1 MAMLK
6 KWLLTSLMAVTLVFV
21 SFANTVHI
29 TFAEGNT
36 AKLAIIG
43 ESQKGIMLCPK
54 EEQIKDGETAL
65 SLLQKVMGD
74 KVESETMSFGT
85 YVKGIDGLM
94 AGATSAWLY
103 DVNDQSAE
111 VGADSYKL
119 KSGDVVVFRFVS
131 DWSNISQET
140 LKETLDKF
148 GTCKT
153 EEPDGGKPEE
163 PKSEGQDDKT
173 PDGKNQGDQD
183 GKTPDGKN
191 QGDQDGKTPDGKN
204 QGDQDGKTPDGKNQG
219 DQDGKTPD
227 GKNQGDQDGKTPDG
241 KNQGDQ
247 DGKTP
252 DGKNQGDQD
261 GKTLDGENQGDQDSK
276 KPEQPKQE
284 NVQIPAK
291 QLEEAISKTSEK
303 MLQDGI
309 ESDWVAVAL
318 SRSGKNV
325 PIEAKLNYVKSVTEK
340 VEKRIN
346 RFSATD
352 LARTIIMMNAMSADP
367 KNVGGHN
374 LVQKLYESDKV
385 NSVTG
390 YAFALLAFDTKK
402 YEIPV
407 ESKWN
412 RVALVE
418 ALLNNQHTDGGWTYN
433 SSGSKDSASSVDV
446 TGMVL
451 SALAPYQERSD
462 VKPAIQKAVAYL
474 YNEQLKNGGFS
485 ADGQENSNSTAQ
497 AIIGLSLVKDVDQ
510 NRLHK
515 AMQNLLSY
523 QLSNGEFKWLPSD
536 QNGNGM
542 ATEQALLALLQFKEM
557 GKSIYDWSNVDA
569 GNVIKPK
576 PIEEPEKVVEP
587 ENNVVEKEVTEEPK
601 EQKQVQQ
608 ETKDENLKVVVDN
621 EPVKNKKIGN
631 GNSLPKTGAS
641 SHGAATEVGMG
652 VLCIASAYVLWRR
665 KAA

>member
-29 TFAEGNT
+29 TFAEENT

-103 DVNDQSAE
+103 DVNDKSAE

-153 EEPDGGKPEE
+153 EETNGGKTEE

-183 GKTPDGKN
+183 GKTPDGK
-191 QGDQDGKTPDGKN
+191 
-204 QGDQDGKTPDGKNQG
+204 
-219 DQDGKTPD
+219 
-227 GKNQGDQDGKTPDG
+227 
-241 KNQGDQ
+241 
-247 DGKTP
+247 
-252 DGKNQGDQD
+252 
-261 GKTLDGENQGDQDSK
+261 NQGDQDSK

-318 SRSGKNV
+318 ARSGKNV

-474 YNEQLKNGGFS
+474 YNEQLQNGGFS

-523 QLSNGEFKWLPSD
+523 QLSNGEFKWLPGD

-569 GNVIKPK
+569 GDVIKPK

-587 ENNVVEKEVTEEPK
+587 ENNVVEKEVIEEPK
-601 EQKQVQQ
+601 EQKQIQQ

-631 GNSLPKTGAS
+631 DNSLPKTGAS
-641 SHGAATEVGMG
+641 SHSAATEVGMG
-652 VLCIASAYVLWRR
+652 VLCIAFAYVLWRR

>member
-74 KVESETMSFGT
+74 KVEAETMSFGT

-94 AGATSAWLY
+94 AGATSGWLY

-131 DWSNISQET
+131 DWNNMSQET
-140 LKETLDKF
+140 LQQTLDKF

-153 EEPDGGKPEE
+153 VEEPKTDDPKQEKPEE
-163 PKSEGQDDKT
+163 PKTDDPKQEKPEEPKT
-173 PDGKNQGDQD
+173 DDPKQEKPEEP
-183 GKTPDGKN
+183 KTDDPK
-191 QGDQDGKTPDGKN
+191 Q
-204 QGDQDGKTPDGKNQG
+204 
-219 DQDGKTPD
+219 
-227 GKNQGDQDGKTPDG
+227 
-241 KNQGDQ
+241 
-247 DGKTP
+247 
-252 DGKNQGDQD
+252 
-261 GKTLDGENQGDQDSK
+261 E

-284 NVQIPAK
+284 NIQVPAA
-291 QLEEAISKTSEK
+291 QVNDAISKTSEK

-309 ESDWVAVAL
+309 ESDWVALGL
-318 SRSGKNV
+318 SRSGKDI
-325 PIEAKLNYVKSVTEK
+325 PIEAKLNYVKAVTEK
-340 VEKRIN
+340 VEKRVN

-352 LARTIIMMNAMSADP
+352 LARTIIMMNAMNADP
-367 KNVGGHN
+367 KMVGEHN

-390 YAFALLAFDTKK
+390 YTFALLAFDTKK

-407 ESKWN
+407 DSKWN
-412 RVALVE
+412 RVALVD
-418 ALLNNQHTDGGWTYN
+418 ALLNAQHTDGGWTYD
-433 SSGSKDSASSVDV
+433 SASSKDSASSVDV

-451 SALAPYQERSD
+451 SALALYQDRAD
-462 VKPAIQKAVAYL
+462 VKPAVQKAVAYL
-474 YNEQLKNGGFS
+474 YNEQLENGGFS
-485 ADGQENSNSTAQ
+485 ADGQENSNSAAQ

-515 AMQNLLSY
+515 AVQNLLSY
-523 QLSNGEFKWLPSD
+523 QLPNGEFKWLPGD
-536 QNGNGM
+536 QTGSGM
-542 ATEQALLALLQFKEM
+542 ATEQALLALLQFRDL
-557 GKSIYDWSNVDA
+557 GKSIYDWSTESVIEIDKKPNVDSE
-569 GNVIKPK
+569 NV
-576 PIEEPEKVVEP
+576 
-587 ENNVVEKEVTEEPK
+587 VVEKEVTEQPE

-608 ETKDENLKVVVDN
+608 ETKDDNLKVVVDN
-621 EPVKNKKIGN
+621 EPVKHKKSGN
-631 GNSLPKTGAS
+631 GSTLPKTGAS
-641 SHGAATEVGMG
+641 SHSAATEVGMG

>member
-1 MAMLK
+1 MAIFK

-43 ESQKGIMLCPK
+43 ESPKGIMLCPK

-74 KVESETMSFGT
+74 KVEAETMSFGT

-94 AGATSAWLY
+94 AGATSGWLY
-103 DVNDQSAE
+103 DVNDKSAE

-131 DWSNISQET
+131 DWSNMSQET
-140 LKETLDKF
+140 LQQTLDKF

-153 EEPDGGKPEE
+153 VEEPKTDDPKQEKPEE
-163 PKSEGQDDKT
+163 PKTDDPK
-173 PDGKNQGDQD
+173 Q
-183 GKTPDGKN
+183 
-191 QGDQDGKTPDGKN
+191 
-204 QGDQDGKTPDGKNQG
+204 
-219 DQDGKTPD
+219 
-227 GKNQGDQDGKTPDG
+227 
-241 KNQGDQ
+241 
-247 DGKTP
+247 
-252 DGKNQGDQD
+252 
-261 GKTLDGENQGDQDSK
+261 E
-276 KPEQPKQE
+276 KPEEPKTDDPKQEKPEEPKTDDAKQEKPEEPKTDDPKQEKPEPPKQE
-284 NVQIPAK
+284 NIQVPAA
-291 QLEEAISKTSEK
+291 QVNEAISKTSEK

-309 ESDWVAVAL
+309 ESDWVALGL

-325 PIEAKLNYVKSVTEK
+325 PIEAKLNYVKAVTEK

-352 LARTIIMMNAMSADP
+352 LARTIIMMNAMNADP
-367 KNVGGHN
+367 KMVGEHN

-390 YAFALLAFDTKK
+390 YTFALLAFDTKK
-402 YEIPV
+402 YEVPV
-407 ESKWN
+407 NSKWN

-418 ALLNNQHTDGGWTYN
+418 ALINAQQTDGGWTYD
-433 SSGSKDSASSVDV
+433 SASSKDSASSVDV

-451 SALAPYQERSD
+451 SALAPYQDRAD
-462 VKPAIQKAVAYL
+462 VKPAVQKAVAYL
-474 YNEQLKNGGFS
+474 YNEQLENGGFS
-485 ADGQENSNSTAQ
+485 ADGQENSNSAAQ

-515 AMQNLLSY
+515 AVQNLLSY
-523 QLSNGEFKWLPSD
+523 QLPNGEFKWLPGD
-536 QNGNGM
+536 QNGSGM
-542 ATEQALLALLQFKEM
+542 ATEQALLALIQFKEL
-557 GKSIYDWSNVDA
+557 GKSIYDWSNVVIDE
-569 GNVIKPK
+569 VIKPK
-576 PIEEPEKVVEP
+576 PIEQPEKIVEP
-587 ENNVVEKEVTEEPK
+587 ENNVVDKEVTEEPE

-608 ETKDENLKVVVDN
+608 ETKDDNLKVVVDN
-621 EPVKNKKIGN
+621 EPVKNKKSGN
-631 GNSLPKTGAS
+631 GSMLPKTGAS
-641 SHGAATEVGMG
+641 SHSAATEVGMG

>member
-29 TFAEGNT
+29 TFAEENT

-103 DVNDQSAE
+103 DVNDKSAE

-153 EEPDGGKPEE
+153 EEPNGGKPEE
-163 PKSEGQDDKT
+163 PKTDDPKQEKPEEPKT
-173 PDGKNQGDQD
+173 DDPKQEKPEEPKTNDPKQEKPEEPKTDGSKQEKPDGT
-183 GKTPDGKN
+183 KTND
-191 QGDQDGKTPDGKN
+191 
-204 QGDQDGKTPDGKNQG
+204 
-219 DQDGKTPD
+219 
-227 GKNQGDQDGKTPDG
+227 
-241 KNQGDQ
+241 
-247 DGKTP
+247 
-252 DGKNQGDQD
+252 
-261 GKTLDGENQGDQDSK
+261 E

-284 NVQIPAK
+284 NIQNPSA
-291 QLEEAISKTSEK
+291 QLNEAISKTSDK

-474 YNEQLKNGGFS
+474 YNEQLQNGGFS

-569 GNVIKPK
+569 GDVIKPK

-587 ENNVVEKEVTEEPK
+587 ENNVVEKEVIEEPK

-631 GNSLPKTGAS
+631 GNSLPKTGAP
-641 SHGAATEVGMG
+641 SHSAATEVGMG

>member
-54 EEQIKDGETAL
+54 EEQIADGETAL

-74 KVESETMSFGT
+74 KVTAETMSFGT

-94 AGATSAWLY
+94 AGDTSGWLY
-103 DVNDQSAE
+103 DVNDKSAE

-119 KSGDVVVFRFVS
+119 NAGDVVVFRFVA
-131 DWSNISQET
+131 DWSNMSQET
-140 LKETLDKF
+140 LQQTLDKF

-153 EEPDGGKPEE
+153 VEEPKTDDPKQEKPEE
-163 PKSEGQDDKT
+163 PKTDDPK
-173 PDGKNQGDQD
+173 Q
-183 GKTPDGKN
+183 
-191 QGDQDGKTPDGKN
+191 
-204 QGDQDGKTPDGKNQG
+204 
-219 DQDGKTPD
+219 
-227 GKNQGDQDGKTPDG
+227 
-241 KNQGDQ
+241 
-247 DGKTP
+247 
-252 DGKNQGDQD
+252 
-261 GKTLDGENQGDQDSK
+261 E
-276 KPEQPKQE
+276 KPEEPKTDDPKQEKPEEPKTDDPKQEKPEEPKTDDPKQEKPKQE
-284 NVQIPAK
+284 NIQIPAA
-291 QLEEAISKTSEK
+291 QVNEAISKTSEK

-309 ESDWVAVAL
+309 ESDWVALGL
-318 SRSGKNV
+318 SRSEKNV
-325 PIEAKLNYVKSVTEK
+325 PIEMKLNYVKSVTEK

-352 LARTIIMMNAMSADP
+352 LARTIIMMNAMQADP
-367 KNVGGHN
+367 TKVGEHN

-390 YAFALLAFDTKK
+390 YTFALLAFDTKK
-402 YEIPV
+402 YEVPV
-407 ESKWN
+407 NSKWN
-412 RVALVE
+412 RVALVD
-418 ALLNNQHTDGGWTYN
+418 ALLNAQHTDGGWTYD
-433 SSGSKDSASSVDV
+433 SASSKDSASSVDV

-451 SALAPYQERSD
+451 SALAPYQDRPD
-462 VKPAIQKAVAYL
+462 VKPAVGKAVAYL
-474 YNEQLKNGGFS
+474 YKEQLENGGFS
-485 ADGQENSNSTAQ
+485 ADGQENSNSVAQ

-523 QLSNGEFKWLPSD
+523 QLPNGEFKWLPSD
-536 QNGNGM
+536 QNGSGM
-542 ATEQALLALLQFKEM
+542 ATEQAFLALLQFKDL
-557 GKSIYDWSNVDA
+557 GKSIYDWSNVSVPEIDKKP
-569 GNVIKPK
+569 NVDS
-576 PIEEPEKVVEP
+576 
-587 ENNVVEKEVTEEPK
+587 ENVVVEKEVTEQPQ

-608 ETKDENLKVVVDN
+608 ETKDDTLKVVVDN
-621 EPVKNKKIGN
+621 EPVKNKKSGN
-631 GNSLPKTGAS
+631 GSTLPKTGAS
-641 SHGAATEVGMG
+641 SHSAATEVGMG
-652 VLCIASAYVLWRR
+652 VLCIAAAYVLWRR

>member
-74 KVESETMSFGT
+74 KVEAETMSFGT

-94 AGATSAWLY
+94 AGATSGWLY
-103 DVNDQSAE
+103 DVNDKSAE

-131 DWSNISQET
+131 DWNNMSQET
-140 LKETLDKF
+140 LQQTLDKF

-153 EEPDGGKPEE
+153 VEEPKTDDPKQEKPEE
-163 PKSEGQDDKT
+163 PKTDDPKQEKPEEPKT
-173 PDGKNQGDQD
+173 DDPKQEKPEEP
-183 GKTPDGKN
+183 KTDDPK
-191 QGDQDGKTPDGKN
+191 QEKPEEPKTD
-204 QGDQDGKTPDGKNQG
+204 
-219 DQDGKTPD
+219 
-227 GKNQGDQDGKTPDG
+227 
-241 KNQGDQ
+241 
-247 DGKTP
+247 
-252 DGKNQGDQD
+252 
-261 GKTLDGENQGDQDSK
+261 DSK
-276 KPEQPKQE
+276 QEKPEQPKQE
-284 NVQIPAK
+284 NIQIPAA
-291 QLEEAISKTSEK
+291 QVNDAISKTSEK
-303 MLQDGI
+303 MLQGGI
-309 ESDWVAVAL
+309 ESDWVALGL
-318 SRSGKNV
+318 SRSGKNI
-325 PIEAKLNYVKSVTEK
+325 PIEAKLNYVKAVTEK
-340 VEKRIN
+340 VEKRVN

-352 LARTIIMMNAMSADP
+352 LARTIIMMNAMNADP
-367 KNVGGHN
+367 KMVGEHN

-390 YAFALLAFDTKK
+390 YTFALLAFDTKK

-407 ESKWN
+407 DSKWN
-412 RVALVE
+412 RVALVD
-418 ALLNNQHTDGGWTYN
+418 ALLNAQHTDGGWTYD
-433 SSGSKDSASSVDV
+433 SASSKDSASSVDV

-451 SALAPYQERSD
+451 SALAPYQDRAD
-462 VKPAIQKAVAYL
+462 VKPAVQKAVAYL
-474 YNEQLKNGGFS
+474 YNEQLENGGFS
-485 ADGQENSNSTAQ
+485 ADGQENSNSAAQ

-515 AMQNLLSY
+515 AVQNLLSY
-523 QLSNGEFKWLPSD
+523 QLPNGEFKWLPGD
-536 QNGNGM
+536 QTGSGM
-542 ATEQALLALLQFKEM
+542 ATEQALLALLQFKDL
-557 GKSIYDWSNVDA
+557 GKSIYDWSTESVTEINPKPNVDSE
-569 GNVIKPK
+569 NV
-576 PIEEPEKVVEP
+576 
-587 ENNVVEKEVTEEPK
+587 VVEKEVTEQPE

-608 ETKDENLKVVVDN
+608 ETKDDTLKVVVDN
-621 EPVKNKKIGN
+621 EPVKHKKSGN
-631 GNSLPKTGAS
+631 GSTLPKTGAS
-641 SHGAATEVGMG
+641 SHSAATEVGMG

>member
-204 QGDQDGKTPDGKNQG
+204 QGDQDGKT
-219 DQDGKTPD
+219 
-227 GKNQGDQDGKTPDG
+227 
-241 KNQGDQ
+241 
-247 DGKTP
+247 
-252 DGKNQGDQD
+252 
-261 GKTLDGENQGDQDSK
+261 LDGENQGDQDSK

-284 NVQIPAK
+284 NIQDPSA
-291 QLEEAISKTSEK
+291 QLNEAISKTSDK

-474 YNEQLKNGGFS
+474 YNEQLQNGGFS

-542 ATEQALLALLQFKEM
+542 ATEQALVALLQFKEM

-587 ENNVVEKEVTEEPK
+587 ENNVVEKEVTKEPK

>member
-153 EEPDGGKPEE
+153 EEPKPEGENGKPTVE
-163 PKSEGQDDKT
+163 PKPE
-173 PDGKNQGDQD
+173 
-183 GKTPDGKN
+183 
-191 QGDQDGKTPDGKN
+191 
-204 QGDQDGKTPDGKNQG
+204 
-219 DQDGKTPD
+219 
-227 GKNQGDQDGKTPDG
+227 
-241 KNQGDQ
+241 
-247 DGKTP
+247 
-252 DGKNQGDQD
+252 
-261 GKTLDGENQGDQDSK
+261 GENGKPTVEPKPEGENGKPIVEPKPEGENGKPKVDPKPEGENGK

-291 QLEEAISKTSEK
+291 QLEEAISKTSDK

-407 ESKWN
+407 DAKWN

-451 SALAPYQERSD
+451 SALAPYQDRPD
-462 VKPAIQKAVAYL
+462 VKPAVQKAVAYL
-474 YNEQLKNGGFS
+474 YKEQLQNGGFS

-497 AIIGLSLVKDVDQ
+497 AIIGLSLVKDVNQ
-510 NRLHK
+510 NSLHK

-523 QLSNGEFKWLPSD
+523 QLPNGEFKWLPSD
-536 QNGNGM
+536 QKGNGM

-557 GKSIYDWSNVDA
+557 GKSIYDWSNVEA
-569 GNVIKPK
+569 GDVIKPK

-641 SHGAATEVGMG
+641 SHSAATEVGMG

>member
-103 DVNDQSAE
+103 DVNDKSAE

-131 DWSNISQET
+131 DWSNMSQET

-153 EEPDGGKPEE
+153 EEPNGGKTEE
-163 PKSEGQDDKT
+163 PKPEGQDGKT
-173 PDGKNQGDQD
+173 PDEKNQGDQD

-191 QGDQDGKTPDGKN
+191 QGNQDGEKPDGKNQGDQDGEKPDGKNQGDQDDKTPDEKN
-204 QGDQDGKTPDGKNQG
+204 QGDQDGKTPDGK
-219 DQDGKTPD
+219 
-227 GKNQGDQDGKTPDG
+227 
-241 KNQGDQ
+241 
-247 DGKTP
+247 
-252 DGKNQGDQD
+252 
-261 GKTLDGENQGDQDSK
+261 
-276 KPEQPKQE
+276 KPEQPQQE
-284 NVQIPAK
+284 NIQVPSA
-291 QLEEAISKTSEK
+291 QLNEAISKTSDK

-474 YNEQLKNGGFS
+474 YNEQLQNGGFS

-569 GNVIKPK
+569 GDVIKPK

-601 EQKQVQQ
+601 EQNQVQQ

-641 SHGAATEVGMG
+641 SHSAATEVGMG

>member
-183 GKTPDGKN
+183 GKTPDGK
-191 QGDQDGKTPDGKN
+191 K
-204 QGDQDGKTPDGKNQG
+204 
-219 DQDGKTPD
+219 
-227 GKNQGDQDGKTPDG
+227 
-241 KNQGDQ
+241 QGDQ

-462 VKPAIQKAVAYL
+462 VKPAIQKAVTYL
-474 YNEQLKNGGFS
+474 YNEQLQNGGFS

>member
-29 TFAEGNT
+29 TFAEENT

-94 AGATSAWLY
+94 AGDTSAWLY
-103 DVNDQSAE
+103 DVNDKSAE

-119 KSGDVVVFRFVS
+119 KSGDVVVFRFAS

-153 EEPDGGKPEE
+153 EEPKTDDPKQEKPEE
-163 PKSEGQDDKT
+163 PKTDDPKQEKPEEPKT
-173 PDGKNQGDQD
+173 DDPKQEKPEEP
-183 GKTPDGKN
+183 KTDDPRPE
-191 QGDQDGKTPDGKN
+191 Q
-204 QGDQDGKTPDGKNQG
+204 
-219 DQDGKTPD
+219 
-227 GKNQGDQDGKTPDG
+227 
-241 KNQGDQ
+241 
-247 DGKTP
+247 
-252 DGKNQGDQD
+252 
-261 GKTLDGENQGDQDSK
+261 
-276 KPEQPKQE
+276 PEQPKQE
-284 NVQIPAK
+284 NIQDSSA
-291 QLEEAISKTSEK
+291 QLNEAISKTSDK

-474 YNEQLKNGGFS
+474 YNEQLQNGGFS

-557 GKSIYDWSNVDA
+557 GKSIYDWSNVDI
-569 GNVIKPK
+569 GDVIKPK

-601 EQKQVQQ
+601 EQKQVQE

-641 SHGAATEVGMG
+641 SHSPATEVGMG

>member
-29 TFAEGNT
+29 TFAEENT

-103 DVNDQSAE
+103 DVNDKSAE

-153 EEPDGGKPEE
+153 EEPNGGKPEE
-163 PKSEGQDDKT
+163 PKTDDPKQEKPEEPKT
-173 PDGKNQGDQD
+173 DDPKQEKPEEPKTNDPKQEKPEEPKTDGSKQEKPDGT
-183 GKTPDGKN
+183 KTND
-191 QGDQDGKTPDGKN
+191 
-204 QGDQDGKTPDGKNQG
+204 
-219 DQDGKTPD
+219 
-227 GKNQGDQDGKTPDG
+227 
-241 KNQGDQ
+241 
-247 DGKTP
+247 
-252 DGKNQGDQD
+252 
-261 GKTLDGENQGDQDSK
+261 E

-284 NVQIPAK
+284 NIQDPSA
-291 QLEEAISKTSEK
+291 QLNEAISKTSDK

-309 ESDWVAVAL
+309 ESDWIAVAL

-474 YNEQLKNGGFS
+474 YNEQLQNGGFS

-569 GNVIKPK
+569 GDVIKPK

-641 SHGAATEVGMG
+641 SHSAATEVGMG

>member
-74 KVESETMSFGT
+74 KVESEAMSFGT

-94 AGATSAWLY
+94 AGATSGWTY
-103 DVNDQSAE
+103 DVNDTSAQ

-119 KSGDVVVFRFVS
+119 ESGDVVVFRFVS

-153 EEPDGGKPEE
+153 EEPNGGKPEE
-163 PKSEGQDDKT
+163 PKTDDPKQEKPEEPKT
-173 PDGKNQGDQD
+173 DDPKQEKPEEPKTNDPKQEKPEEPKTDGSKQEKPDGT
-183 GKTPDGKN
+183 KTND
-191 QGDQDGKTPDGKN
+191 
-204 QGDQDGKTPDGKNQG
+204 
-219 DQDGKTPD
+219 
-227 GKNQGDQDGKTPDG
+227 
-241 KNQGDQ
+241 
-247 DGKTP
+247 
-252 DGKNQGDQD
+252 
-261 GKTLDGENQGDQDSK
+261 E

-284 NVQIPAK
+284 NIQDPSA
-291 QLEEAISKTSEK
+291 QLNEVISKTSDK

-390 YAFALLAFDTKK
+390 YTFALLAFDTKK

-474 YNEQLKNGGFS
+474 YNEQLQNGGFS

-510 NRLHK
+510 NRLHE

-576 PIEEPEKVVEP
+576 PIEDPEKVVEP

>member
-36 AKLAIIG
+36 AKLAIVG

-74 KVESETMSFGT
+74 KVEAETMSFGT

-94 AGATSAWLY
+94 AGATSGWLY

-131 DWSNISQET
+131 DWSNMSQET
-140 LKETLDKF
+140 LQQTLDKF

-153 EEPDGGKPEE
+153 VEEPKTDDPKQEKPEE
-163 PKSEGQDDKT
+163 PKTDDPKQEKPEEPKT
-173 PDGKNQGDQD
+173 DDPKQEKPEEP
-183 GKTPDGKN
+183 KTDDPK
-191 QGDQDGKTPDGKN
+191 QEKPEEPKTDNPK
-204 QGDQDGKTPDGKNQG
+204 Q
-219 DQDGKTPD
+219 
-227 GKNQGDQDGKTPDG
+227 
-241 KNQGDQ
+241 
-247 DGKTP
+247 
-252 DGKNQGDQD
+252 
-261 GKTLDGENQGDQDSK
+261 E
-276 KPEQPKQE
+276 KPEQE
-284 NVQIPAK
+284 NIQVPAA
-291 QLEEAISKTSEK
+291 QVNAAISKTSGK

-309 ESDWVAVAL
+309 ESDWVALGL

-325 PIEAKLNYVKSVTEK
+325 PIEAKLNYVKAVTEK

-352 LARTIIMMNAMSADP
+352 LARTIIMMNAMNADP
-367 KNVGGHN
+367 KMVGEHN

-390 YAFALLAFDTKK
+390 YTFALLAFDTKK
-402 YEIPV
+402 YEVPV
-407 ESKWN
+407 DSKWN
-412 RVALVE
+412 RVALVD
-418 ALLNNQHTDGGWTYN
+418 ALLQTQHTDGGWTYD
-433 SSGSKDSASSVDV
+433 SASGKDSASSVDV

-451 SALAPYQERSD
+451 SALAPYQDQAD
-462 VKPAIQKAVAYL
+462 VKPAVQKAVAYL
-474 YNEQLKNGGFS
+474 YNEQLENGGFS
-485 ADGQENSNSTAQ
+485 ADGQENSNSAAQ

-515 AMQNLLSY
+515 AVQNLLSY
-523 QLSNGEFKWLPSD
+523 QLPNGEFKWLPGD
-536 QNGNGM
+536 QNGSGM
-542 ATEQALLALLQFKEM
+542 ATEQALLALIQFKEL
-557 GKSIYDWSNVDA
+557 GKSIYDWSNVVI
-569 GNVIKPK
+569 GEVIKPK
-576 PIEEPEKVVEP
+576 PIEQPEKVVEP
-587 ENNVVEKEVTEEPK
+587 ENNVVDKEVTEEPE
-601 EQKQVQQ
+601 EQRQVQQ
-608 ETKDENLKVVVDN
+608 ETKDDNLKVVVDN
-621 EPVKNKKIGN
+621 EPVKNKKSGN
-631 GNSLPKTGAS
+631 GSTLPKTGAS
-641 SHGAATEVGMG
+641 SHSAATEVGMG

>member
-29 TFAEGNT
+29 TFAEENT

-103 DVNDQSAE
+103 DVNDKSAE

-153 EEPDGGKPEE
+153 EEPNGGKTEE
-163 PKSEGQDDKT
+163 PEPEGENGKPTVDPKPEDENGKPTVDPKPEGENGKPTVDPKPEGQDDK
-173 PDGKNQGDQD
+173 
-183 GKTPDGKN
+183 KT
-191 QGDQDGKTPDGKN
+191 
-204 QGDQDGKTPDGKNQG
+204 
-219 DQDGKTPD
+219 
-227 GKNQGDQDGKTPDG
+227 
-241 KNQGDQ
+241 
-247 DGKTP
+247 
-252 DGKNQGDQD
+252 
-261 GKTLDGENQGDQDSK
+261 
-276 KPEQPKQE
+276 EQPQQE
-284 NVQIPAK
+284 NIQVPSA
-291 QLEEAISKTSEK
+291 QLNEAISKTSDK

-474 YNEQLKNGGFS
+474 YNEQLQNGGFS

-569 GNVIKPK
+569 GDVIKPK

-601 EQKQVQQ
+601 EQDQVQQ

-641 SHGAATEVGMG
+641 SHSAATEVGMG

>member
-74 KVESETMSFGT
+74 KVEAETMSFGT

-94 AGATSAWLY
+94 AGATSGWLY
-103 DVNDQSAE
+103 DVNDKSAE

-131 DWSNISQET
+131 DWSNMSQET
-140 LKETLDKF
+140 LQQTLDKF

-153 EEPDGGKPEE
+153 VEEPKTDDPKQEKPEE
-163 PKSEGQDDKT
+163 PKTDDPKQEKPEEPKT
-173 PDGKNQGDQD
+173 DDPKQEKPEEP
-183 GKTPDGKN
+183 KTDDPK
-191 QGDQDGKTPDGKN
+191 QEKPEEPKTDDPK
-204 QGDQDGKTPDGKNQG
+204 Q
-219 DQDGKTPD
+219 
-227 GKNQGDQDGKTPDG
+227 
-241 KNQGDQ
+241 
-247 DGKTP
+247 
-252 DGKNQGDQD
+252 
-261 GKTLDGENQGDQDSK
+261 E

-284 NVQIPAK
+284 NIQVPAA
-291 QLEEAISKTSEK
+291 QVNDAISKTSEK

-309 ESDWVAVAL
+309 ESDWVALGL

-325 PIEAKLNYVKSVTEK
+325 PIEAKLNYVKAVTEK
-340 VEKRIN
+340 VEKRMN

-352 LARTIIMMNAMSADP
+352 LARTIIMMNAMQADP
-367 KNVGGHN
+367 TKVGEHN

-390 YAFALLAFDTKK
+390 YTFALLAFDTKK
-402 YEIPV
+402 YEVPV
-407 ESKWN
+407 DSKWN
-412 RVALVE
+412 RVALVD
-418 ALLNNQHTDGGWTYN
+418 ALLNAQHTDGGWTYD
-433 SSGSKDSASSVDV
+433 SASSKDSASSVDV

-451 SALAPYQERSD
+451 SALAPYQDRPD
-462 VKPAIQKAVAYL
+462 VKPAVQKAVAYL
-474 YNEQLKNGGFS
+474 YNEQLENGGFS
-485 ADGQENSNSTAQ
+485 ADGQENSNSAAQ

-515 AMQNLLSY
+515 AVQNLLSY
-523 QLSNGEFKWLPSD
+523 QLPNGEFKWLPGD
-536 QNGNGM
+536 QNGSGM
-542 ATEQALLALLQFKEM
+542 ATEQALLALIQFKEI
-557 GKSIYDWSNVDA
+557 GKSIYDWSNVVI
-569 GNVIKPK
+569 GEVIKPK
-576 PIEEPEKVVEP
+576 PIEQPEKIVEP
-587 ENNVVEKEVTEEPK
+587 ENNVVDKEVTEESE

-608 ETKDENLKVVVDN
+608 ETKDDNLKVVVDN
-621 EPVKNKKIGN
+621 ESVKNKKSGN
-631 GNSLPKTGAS
+631 GSTLPKTGAS
-641 SHGAATEVGMG
+641 SHSAAAEVGMG

>member
-29 TFAEGNT
+29 TFAEENT

-103 DVNDQSAE
+103 DVNDKSAE

-131 DWSNISQET
+131 DWSNMSQET

-148 GTCKT
+148 GTCKP
-153 EEPDGGKPEE
+153 EEPKTDDPKQEKPEE
-163 PKSEGQDDKT
+163 PKTDNPKQEKPEEPKTDDPKQEKPEEPKT
-173 PDGKNQGDQD
+173 DGSKQEKPDGT
-183 GKTPDGKN
+183 KTND
-191 QGDQDGKTPDGKN
+191 
-204 QGDQDGKTPDGKNQG
+204 
-219 DQDGKTPD
+219 
-227 GKNQGDQDGKTPDG
+227 
-241 KNQGDQ
+241 
-247 DGKTP
+247 
-252 DGKNQGDQD
+252 
-261 GKTLDGENQGDQDSK
+261 E

-291 QLEEAISKTSEK
+291 QLEEAISKTSDK

-318 SRSGKNV
+318 SRSGNNV

-352 LARTIIMMNAMSADP
+352 LARTIIMMNAMNADP

-474 YNEQLKNGGFS
+474 YNEQLQNGGFS

-569 GNVIKPK
+569 GDVIKPK

-641 SHGAATEVGMG
+641 SHSAATEVGMG

>member
-6 KWLLTSLMAVTLVFV
+6 KWLLTSLVAVTLVFV

-36 AKLAIIG
+36 AKLAIVG

-74 KVESETMSFGT
+74 KVEAETMSFGT
-85 YVKGIDGLM
+85 YVKGIDGLI
-94 AGATSAWLY
+94 AGATSGWTY
-103 DVNDQSAE
+103 DVNDTSAQ

-119 KSGDVVVFRFVS
+119 ESGDVVVFRFVS
-131 DWSNISQET
+131 DWNNMSQET
-140 LKETLDKF
+140 LQQTLDKF

-153 EEPDGGKPEE
+153 VEEPKTDDPKQEKPEE
-163 PKSEGQDDKT
+163 PKTDDPKQEKPEEPKT
-173 PDGKNQGDQD
+173 DDPKQEKPEKP
-183 GKTPDGKN
+183 KTDDPK
-191 QGDQDGKTPDGKN
+191 QEKPEEPKTDDPK
-204 QGDQDGKTPDGKNQG
+204 Q
-219 DQDGKTPD
+219 
-227 GKNQGDQDGKTPDG
+227 
-241 KNQGDQ
+241 
-247 DGKTP
+247 
-252 DGKNQGDQD
+252 
-261 GKTLDGENQGDQDSK
+261 E

-284 NVQIPAK
+284 NIQVPAA
-291 QLEEAISKTSEK
+291 QVNDAISKTSEK

-309 ESDWVAVAL
+309 ESDWVALGL

-325 PIEAKLNYVKSVTEK
+325 PIEAKLNYVKAVTEK
-340 VEKRIN
+340 VEKRMN

-352 LARTIIMMNAMSADP
+352 LARTIIMMNAMNADP
-367 KNVGGHN
+367 KMVGEHN

-390 YAFALLAFDTKK
+390 YTFALLAFDTKK
-402 YEIPV
+402 YEVPV
-407 ESKWN
+407 DSKWN
-412 RVALVE
+412 RVALVD
-418 ALLNNQHTDGGWTYN
+418 AILNAQHTDGGWTYD
-433 SSGSKDSASSVDV
+433 SASGKDSASSVDV

-451 SALAPYQERSD
+451 SALAPYQDRAD
-462 VKPAIQKAVAYL
+462 VKPAVQKAVAYL
-474 YNEQLKNGGFS
+474 YNEQLENGGFS
-485 ADGQENSNSTAQ
+485 ADGQENSNSAAQ

-515 AMQNLLSY
+515 AVQNLLSY
-523 QLSNGEFKWLPSD
+523 QLPNGEFKWLPGD
-536 QNGNGM
+536 QNGSGM
-542 ATEQALLALLQFKEM
+542 ATEQALLALIQFKEL
-557 GKSIYDWSNVDA
+557 GKSIYDWSNVVI
-569 GNVIKPK
+569 GEVIKPK
-576 PIEEPEKVVEP
+576 PIEQPEKIVEP
-587 ENNVVEKEVTEEPK
+587 ENNVVDKEVTEQPE

-621 EPVKNKKIGN
+621 EPVKNKKSGN
-631 GNSLPKTGAS
+631 GSTLPKTGAS
-641 SHGAATEVGMG
+641 SHSAATEVGMG

>member
-1 MAMLK
+1 MAYLCGAMLK

-29 TFAEGNT
+29 TFAEENT

-103 DVNDQSAE
+103 DVNDKSAE

-153 EEPDGGKPEE
+153 EEPNGGKPEE
-163 PKSEGQDDKT
+163 PKTDDPKQEKPEEPKT
-173 PDGKNQGDQD
+173 DGSKQEKPDGT
-183 GKTPDGKN
+183 KTND
-191 QGDQDGKTPDGKN
+191 
-204 QGDQDGKTPDGKNQG
+204 
-219 DQDGKTPD
+219 
-227 GKNQGDQDGKTPDG
+227 
-241 KNQGDQ
+241 
-247 DGKTP
+247 
-252 DGKNQGDQD
+252 
-261 GKTLDGENQGDQDSK
+261 E

-284 NVQIPAK
+284 NIQNPSA
-291 QLEEAISKTSEK
+291 QLNEAISKTSDK

-474 YNEQLKNGGFS
+474 YNEQLQNGGFS

-569 GNVIKPK
+569 GDVIKPK

-587 ENNVVEKEVTEEPK
+587 ENNVVEKEVIEEPK

-641 SHGAATEVGMG
+641 SHSAATEVGMG

>member
-6 KWLLTSLMAVTLVFV
+6 KWLLTSLMAVILVFV

-36 AKLAIIG
+36 AKLAIVG
-43 ESQKGIMLCPK
+43 ESQNGIMLCPK

-74 KVESETMSFGT
+74 KVEAETMSFGT

-94 AGATSAWLY
+94 AGATSGWLY
-103 DVNDQSAE
+103 DVNDKSAE

-131 DWSNISQET
+131 DWSNMSQET
-140 LKETLDKF
+140 LQQTLDKF

-153 EEPDGGKPEE
+153 VEEPKTDDPKQEKPEE
-163 PKSEGQDDKT
+163 PKTDDPKQEKPEEPKT
-173 PDGKNQGDQD
+173 DDPKQEKPEEPKTDDPKQENPDGT
-183 GKTPDGKN
+183 KT
-191 QGDQDGKTPDGKN
+191 
-204 QGDQDGKTPDGKNQG
+204 
-219 DQDGKTPD
+219 
-227 GKNQGDQDGKTPDG
+227 
-241 KNQGDQ
+241 
-247 DGKTP
+247 
-252 DGKNQGDQD
+252 
-261 GKTLDGENQGDQDSK
+261 
-276 KPEQPKQE
+276 PEQPKQE
-284 NVQIPAK
+284 NIQIPAAQVK
-291 QLEEAISKTSEK
+291 EAISKTSEK

-309 ESDWVAVAL
+309 ESDWVALGL

-325 PIEAKLNYVKSVTEK
+325 PIEAQLNYVKAVTEK

-367 KNVGGHN
+367 KKVGGHN

-390 YAFALLAFDTKK
+390 YTFALLAFDTNK

-407 ESKWN
+407 EAKWN
-412 RVALVE
+412 RVALVD
-418 ALLNNQHTDGGWTYN
+418 AILNTQHTDGGWTYT

-451 SALAPYQERSD
+451 SALAPYQDRSD
-462 VKPAIQKAVAYL
+462 VKPAVQKAVAYL
-474 YNEQLKNGGFS
+474 YTEQLKNGGFS

-515 AMQNLLSY
+515 AVQSLLSY
-523 QLSNGEFKWLPSD
+523 QLPNGEFKWLPSD

-542 ATEQALLALLQFKEM
+542 ATEQALLALVQFKEI
-557 GKSIYDWSNVDA
+557 GKSIYDWSNVGDDE
-569 GNVIKPK
+569 VIKPK
-576 PIEEPEKVVEP
+576 PIEEPENKVI
-587 ENNVVEKEVTEEPK
+587 EKEITEEPK
-601 EQKQVQQ
+601 EQKQIQQ
-608 ETKDENLKVVVDN
+608 ETKDEDVKVVVDN
-621 EPVKNKKIGN
+621 KPVKNEN
-631 GNSLPKTGAS
+631 MLPKTGAS
-641 SHGAATEVGMG
+641 SHSTATEVGMG

>member
-74 KVESETMSFGT
+74 KVEAETMSFGT

-94 AGATSAWLY
+94 AGATSGWLY
-103 DVNDQSAE
+103 DVNDKSAE

-131 DWSNISQET
+131 DWSKMSQET
-140 LKETLDKF
+140 LQQTLDKF

-153 EEPDGGKPEE
+153 VEEPKTDDPKQEKPEE
-163 PKSEGQDDKT
+163 PKTD
-173 PDGKNQGDQD
+173 
-183 GKTPDGKN
+183 
-191 QGDQDGKTPDGKN
+191 
-204 QGDQDGKTPDGKNQG
+204 
-219 DQDGKTPD
+219 
-227 GKNQGDQDGKTPDG
+227 
-241 KNQGDQ
+241 
-247 DGKTP
+247 
-252 DGKNQGDQD
+252 
-261 GKTLDGENQGDQDSK
+261 DSK
-276 KPEQPKQE
+276 QEKPEEPKTDDPKQEKPEEPKTDDLKQEKPEQPKQE
-284 NVQIPAK
+284 NIQVPAA
-291 QLEEAISKTSEK
+291 QVNDAISKTSEK

-309 ESDWVAVAL
+309 ESDWVALGL
-318 SRSGKNV
+318 SRSGKDI
-325 PIEAKLNYVKSVTEK
+325 PIEAKLNYVKAVTEK
-340 VEKRIN
+340 VEKRVN

-352 LARTIIMMNAMSADP
+352 LARTIIMMNADP
-367 KNVGGHN
+367 KMVGEHN

-390 YAFALLAFDTKK
+390 YTFALLAFDTKK

-407 ESKWN
+407 DSKWN
-412 RVALVE
+412 RVALVD
-418 ALLNNQHTDGGWTYN
+418 ALLNAQHTDGGWTYD
-433 SSGSKDSASSVDV
+433 SASSKDSASSVDV

-451 SALAPYQERSD
+451 SALAPYQDRAD
-462 VKPAIQKAVAYL
+462 VKSAVQKAVAYL
-474 YNEQLKNGGFS
+474 YNEQLENGGFS
-485 ADGQENSNSTAQ
+485 ADGQENSNSVAQ

-523 QLSNGEFKWLPSD
+523 QLPNGEFKWLPGD
-536 QNGNGM
+536 QNGSGM
-542 ATEQALLALLQFKEM
+542 ATEQALLALLQFKDL
-557 GKSIYDWSNVDA
+557 GKSIYDWSTESVTEINPKPNVDSE
-569 GNVIKPK
+569 NV
-576 PIEEPEKVVEP
+576 
-587 ENNVVEKEVTEEPK
+587 VVEKEVTEQPE

-608 ETKDENLKVVVDN
+608 ETKGDTLKVVVDN
-621 EPVKNKKIGN
+621 EPVKNKKSGN
-631 GNSLPKTGAS
+631 GSTLPKTGAS
-641 SHGAATEVGMG
+641 SHSAATEVGMG

>member
-29 TFAEGNT
+29 TFAEGDT

-74 KVESETMSFGT
+74 KVTAETMSFGT

-94 AGATSAWLY
+94 AGDTSGWLY
-103 DVNDQSAE
+103 DVNDKSAE

-119 KSGDVVVFRFVS
+119 NAGDVVVFRFVA
-131 DWSNISQET
+131 DWSNMSQET
-140 LKETLDKF
+140 LQQTLDKF

-153 EEPDGGKPEE
+153 VEEPKTDDPKQEKPEE
-163 PKSEGQDDKT
+163 PKTDDPKQEKPEEPKT
-173 PDGKNQGDQD
+173 DDPKQEKPEEP
-183 GKTPDGKN
+183 KTDDPK
-191 QGDQDGKTPDGKN
+191 QEKPEEPKTDDPK
-204 QGDQDGKTPDGKNQG
+204 Q
-219 DQDGKTPD
+219 
-227 GKNQGDQDGKTPDG
+227 
-241 KNQGDQ
+241 
-247 DGKTP
+247 
-252 DGKNQGDQD
+252 
-261 GKTLDGENQGDQDSK
+261 E

-284 NVQIPAK
+284 NIQVPAA
-291 QLEEAISKTSEK
+291 QVNDAISKTSEK

-309 ESDWVAVAL
+309 ESDWVALGL

-352 LARTIIMMNAMSADP
+352 LARTIIMMNAMQADP
-367 KNVGGHN
+367 TKVGEHN

-390 YAFALLAFDTKK
+390 YTFALLAFDTKK
-402 YEIPV
+402 YEVPV
-407 ESKWN
+407 NSKWN
-412 RVALVE
+412 RVALVD
-418 ALLNNQHTDGGWTYN
+418 ALLNAQHTDGGWTYD
-433 SSGSKDSASSVDV
+433 SASSKDSASSVDV

-451 SALAPYQERSD
+451 SALAPYQDRPD
-462 VKPAIQKAVAYL
+462 VKPAVEKAVAYL
-474 YNEQLKNGGFS
+474 YNEQLENGGFS
-485 ADGQENSNSTAQ
+485 ADGQENSNSAAQ

-523 QLSNGEFKWLPSD
+523 QLPNGEFKWLPSD
-536 QNGNGM
+536 QNGSGM
-542 ATEQALLALLQFKEM
+542 ATEQAFLALLQFEDL
-557 GKSIYDWSNVDA
+557 GKSIYDWSNVSVPEIDKKP
-569 GNVIKPK
+569 NVDS
-576 PIEEPEKVVEP
+576 
-587 ENNVVEKEVTEEPK
+587 ENVVVEKEVTEQPE
-601 EQKQVQQ
+601 EQKQVQE
-608 ETKDENLKVVVDN
+608 ETKDDTLKVVVDN
-621 EPVKNKKIGN
+621 EPVKNKKSGN
-631 GNSLPKTGAS
+631 GSTLPKTGAS
-641 SHGAATEVGMG
+641 SHSAATEVGMG
-652 VLCIASAYVLWRR
+652 VICIAAAYVLWRR

>member
-1 MAMLK
+1 MNSSKGGNFGMAMLK
-6 KWLLTSLMAVTLVFV
+6 KWLLTSLMAVILVFV

-36 AKLAIIG
+36 AKLAIVG
-43 ESQKGIMLCPK
+43 ESQNGIMLCPK

-74 KVESETMSFGT
+74 KVEAETMSFGT

-94 AGATSAWLY
+94 AGATSGWLY
-103 DVNDQSAE
+103 DVNDKSAE

-131 DWSNISQET
+131 DWSNMSQET
-140 LKETLDKF
+140 LQQTLDKF

-153 EEPDGGKPEE
+153 VEE
-163 PKSEGQDDKT
+163 PKTDDPKQEN
-173 PDGKNQGDQD
+173 PDGT
-183 GKTPDGKN
+183 KT
-191 QGDQDGKTPDGKN
+191 
-204 QGDQDGKTPDGKNQG
+204 
-219 DQDGKTPD
+219 
-227 GKNQGDQDGKTPDG
+227 
-241 KNQGDQ
+241 
-247 DGKTP
+247 
-252 DGKNQGDQD
+252 
-261 GKTLDGENQGDQDSK
+261 
-276 KPEQPKQE
+276 PEQPKQE
-284 NVQIPAK
+284 NIQVPAAQVK
-291 QLEEAISKTSEK
+291 EAISKTSEK

-309 ESDWVAVAL
+309 ESDWVALGL

-325 PIEAKLNYVKSVTEK
+325 PIEAQLNYVKAVTEK

-367 KNVGGHN
+367 KKVGGHN

-390 YAFALLAFDTKK
+390 YTFALLAFDTNK

-407 ESKWN
+407 EAKWN
-412 RVALVE
+412 RVALVD
-418 ALLNNQHTDGGWTYN
+418 AILNTQHTDGGWTYT

-451 SALAPYQERSD
+451 SALAPYQDRSD
-462 VKPAIQKAVAYL
+462 VKPAVQKAVAYL

-515 AMQNLLSY
+515 AVQSLLSY
-523 QLSNGEFKWLPSD
+523 QLPNGEFKWLPSD

-542 ATEQALLALLQFKEM
+542 ATEQALLALVQFKEI
-557 GKSIYDWSNVDA
+557 GKSIYDWSNVGDDE
-569 GNVIKPK
+569 VIKPK
-576 PIEEPEKVVEP
+576 PIEEPENKVI
-587 ENNVVEKEVTEEPK
+587 EKEITEEPK
-601 EQKQVQQ
+601 EQKQIQQ
-608 ETKDENLKVVVDN
+608 ETKDEDVKVVIDN
-621 EPVKNKKIGN
+621 KPVKNEN
-631 GNSLPKTGAS
+631 MLPKTGAS
-641 SHGAATEVGMG
+641 SHSTATEVGMG

>member
-94 AGATSAWLY
+94 AGATSGWTY
-103 DVNDQSAE
+103 DVNDTSAQ

-119 KSGDVVVFRFVS
+119 ESGDVVVFRFVS
-131 DWSNISQET
+131 DWSNMSQET
-140 LKETLDKF
+140 LQQTLDKF

-153 EEPDGGKPEE
+153 VEEPKTDDPKQEKPEE
-163 PKSEGQDDKT
+163 PKTDDPK
-173 PDGKNQGDQD
+173 Q
-183 GKTPDGKN
+183 
-191 QGDQDGKTPDGKN
+191 
-204 QGDQDGKTPDGKNQG
+204 
-219 DQDGKTPD
+219 
-227 GKNQGDQDGKTPDG
+227 
-241 KNQGDQ
+241 
-247 DGKTP
+247 
-252 DGKNQGDQD
+252 
-261 GKTLDGENQGDQDSK
+261 E
-276 KPEQPKQE
+276 KPEEPKQE
-284 NVQIPAK
+284 NIQVPAA
-291 QLEEAISKTSEK
+291 QVNDAISKTSEK

-309 ESDWVAVAL
+309 ESDWVALGL

-325 PIEAKLNYVKSVTEK
+325 PIEAKLNYVKAVTEK
-340 VEKRIN
+340 VEKRMN

-352 LARTIIMMNAMSADP
+352 LARTIIMMNAMQADP
-367 KNVGGHN
+367 TKVGEHN

-390 YAFALLAFDTKK
+390 YTFALLAFDTKK
-402 YEIPV
+402 YEVPV
-407 ESKWN
+407 NSKWN
-412 RVALVE
+412 RVALVD
-418 ALLNNQHTDGGWTYN
+418 ALLNAQHTDGGWTYD
-433 SSGSKDSASSVDV
+433 SASSKDSASSVDV

-451 SALAPYQERSD
+451 SALAPYQDRPD
-462 VKPAIQKAVAYL
+462 VKPAVQKAVAYL
-474 YNEQLKNGGFS
+474 YNEQLENGGFS
-485 ADGQENSNSTAQ
+485 ADGQENSNSAAQ

-515 AMQNLLSY
+515 AVQNLLSY
-523 QLSNGEFKWLPSD
+523 QLPNGEFKWLPGD
-536 QNGNGM
+536 QNGSGM
-542 ATEQALLALLQFKEM
+542 ATEQALLALIQFKEL
-557 GKSIYDWSNVDA
+557 GKSIYDWSNVVI
-569 GNVIKPK
+569 GEVIKPK
-576 PIEEPEKVVEP
+576 PIEQPEKIVEP
-587 ENNVVEKEVTEEPK
+587 ENNVVDKEVTEEPE

-608 ETKDENLKVVVDN
+608 ETKDDNLKVVVDN
-621 EPVKNKKIGN
+621 EPVKNKKSGN
-631 GNSLPKTGAS
+631 GSTLPKTGAS
-641 SHGAATEVGMG
+641 SHSAATEVGMG

>member
-1 MAMLK
+1 MAIFK

-36 AKLAIIG
+36 AKLAIVG

-74 KVESETMSFGT
+74 KVEAETMSFGT

-94 AGATSAWLY
+94 AGATSGWLY
-103 DVNDQSAE
+103 DVNDKSAE

-131 DWSNISQET
+131 DWSNMSQET
-140 LKETLDKF
+140 LQQTLDKF

-153 EEPDGGKPEE
+153 VEEPKTDDPKQEKPEE
-163 PKSEGQDDKT
+163 PKTDDPKQEKPEEPKT
-173 PDGKNQGDQD
+173 DDPKQEKPEEP
-183 GKTPDGKN
+183 KTDDPK
-191 QGDQDGKTPDGKN
+191 QEKPEEPKTDNPK
-204 QGDQDGKTPDGKNQG
+204 Q
-219 DQDGKTPD
+219 
-227 GKNQGDQDGKTPDG
+227 
-241 KNQGDQ
+241 
-247 DGKTP
+247 
-252 DGKNQGDQD
+252 
-261 GKTLDGENQGDQDSK
+261 E

-284 NVQIPAK
+284 NIQVPAA
-291 QLEEAISKTSEK
+291 QVNEAISKTSEK

-309 ESDWVAVAL
+309 ESDWVALGL

-325 PIEAKLNYVKSVTEK
+325 PIEAKLNYVNAVTEK

-352 LARTIIMMNAMSADP
+352 LARTIIMMNAMNADP
-367 KNVGGHN
+367 KMVGEHN

-390 YAFALLAFDTKK
+390 YTFALLAFDTKK
-402 YEIPV
+402 YEVPV
-407 ESKWN
+407 NSKWN

-418 ALLNNQHTDGGWTYN
+418 ALINAQHTDGGWTYD
-433 SSGSKDSASSVDV
+433 SASSKDSASSVDV

-451 SALAPYQERSD
+451 SALAPYQDRAD
-462 VKPAIQKAVAYL
+462 VKPAVQKAVAYL
-474 YNEQLKNGGFS
+474 YNEQLENGGFS
-485 ADGQENSNSTAQ
+485 ADGQENSNSAAQ

-515 AMQNLLSY
+515 AVQNLLSY
-523 QLSNGEFKWLPSD
+523 QLPNGEFKWLPGD
-536 QNGNGM
+536 QNGSGM
-542 ATEQALLALLQFKEM
+542 ATEQALLALLQFKDL
-557 GKSIYDWSNVDA
+557 GKSIYDWSTESVTEINPKPNVDSE
-569 GNVIKPK
+569 NV
-576 PIEEPEKVVEP
+576 
-587 ENNVVEKEVTEEPK
+587 VVEKEVTEQPQ

-608 ETKDENLKVVVDN
+608 ETKDDNLKVVVDN
-621 EPVKNKKIGN
+621 EPVKNKKSGN
-631 GNSLPKTGAS
+631 GGTLPKTGAS
-641 SHGAATEVGMG
+641 SHSAATEVGMG

>member
-74 KVESETMSFGT
+74 KVESEAMSFGT

-163 PKSEGQDDKT
+163 PKSEGQDD
-173 PDGKNQGDQD
+173 
-183 GKTPDGKN
+183 
-191 QGDQDGKTPDGKN
+191 
-204 QGDQDGKTPDGKNQG
+204 
-219 DQDGKTPD
+219 KTPD

-474 YNEQLKNGGFS
+474 YNEQLQNGGFS

>member
-94 AGATSAWLY
+94 AGATSGWTY
-103 DVNDQSAE
+103 DVNDTSAQ

-119 KSGDVVVFRFVS
+119 ESGDVVVFRFVS
-131 DWSNISQET
+131 DWSNMSQET

-153 EEPDGGKPEE
+153 EEPKPE
-163 PKSEGQDDKT
+163 G
-173 PDGKNQGDQD
+173 QD

-247 DGKTP
+247 DGEKP

-261 GKTLDGENQGDQDSK
+261 GKTPDGK
-276 KPEQPKQE
+276 KPEQPQQE
-284 NVQIPAK
+284 NIQVPSA
-291 QLEEAISKTSEK
+291 QLNEAISKTSDK

-474 YNEQLKNGGFS
+474 YNEQLQNGGFS

-569 GNVIKPK
+569 GDVIKPK

-601 EQKQVQQ
+601 EQNQVQQ

-641 SHGAATEVGMG
+641 SHSAATEVGMG